1 MNTNYNLRRIL
12 LALRADWMEYKKNY
26 LLIMGVLFLVWM
38 LILFIVHINKSS
50 DTPLGFWAIG
60 MLVVLV
66 TFCQHAGRKIHRQRE
81 RFLML
86 PANTGE
92 KYTALLLEGL
102 AYFGGFQIVFWL
114 GFWIWKPFIASLP
127 IPSLSYI
134 DANGSESAVFFI
146 ASLLFLSH
154 LTFRRHASLIM
165 VGGLVAYV
173 FLFVTAAIYIVGGTE
188 LSRGRLEAYYPF
200 YRGTLDFLGSYF
212 TPAMIVST
220 LVVMYASYLK
230 VKEKELR

>member
-12 LALRADWMEYKKNY
+12 LVLRADWMEYKKNF
-26 LLIMGVLFLVWM
+26 LITMGVLFLVWM
-38 LILFIVHINKSS
+38 LLLFTVHINKASGS
-50 DTPLGFWAIG
+50 QPGFWVIG

-66 TFCQHAGRKIHRQRE
+66 SFCQHAGRKIHRQRE

-86 PANTGE
+86 PASTGE

-102 AYFGGFQIVFWL
+102 AYFVGFQIVFWL
-114 GFWIWKPFIASLP
+114 GFLIWKPFIASFP

-146 ASLLFLSH
+146 ASLLFFSH
-154 LTFRRHASLIM
+154 LTFRKHASLIM

-173 FLFVTAAIYIVGGTE
+173 LLFVTLAIYIVGGT
-188 LSRGRLEAYYPF
+188 
-200 YRGTLDFLGSYF
+200 LDFLRSYF

-230 VKEKELR
+230 LKEKELR